1 MAPTTN
7 PSKNLLDY
15 YHEDVIPSSND
26 KKKSK
31 ALVNEKLRSILDNLD
46 EGRSIYNGSLEGAGS
61 SATNTKV
68 NKADEFDMTLHLNV
82 GDIVVDDSSEVTYR
96 IPDELV
102 CRIILHLLKSLAQRR
117 DLKLF
122 ESILWSDNVD
132 VSIIQIYHR
141 LHGDLRLE

>member
-31 ALVNEKLRSILDNLD
+31 ALVNEKLRSILDNLEEEEED
-46 EGRSIYNGSLEGAGS
+46 GGRSIYNGSLEGAGS

-102 CRIILHLLKSLAQRR
+102 CRIILHLLKSLVQR
-117 DLKLF
+117 D
-122 ESILWSDNVD
+122 
-132 VSIIQIYHR
+132 
-141 LHGDLRLE
+141 